1 MSTGADSTVV
11 RLDDTD
17 RALLN
22 ALRADATRSYAELGA
37 TVGLS
42 AGAAHERVRKL
53 RERGVI
59 RATTIDVDP
68 AALGTTVLSFV
79 TLDAADWMGGPDTI
93 AALTAIPEIEEA
105 HIVAGAGTVLLKV
118 RTAST
123 AELQSVLKR
132 LYAVDT
138 VAATHTTV
146 VLQTLFT
153 RAVDIVAVGSSFSP
167 PGAKS
172 TPPRPDSSGH

>member
-1 MSTGADSTVV
+1 MSSNTSPVDV

-17 RALLN
+17 RALLT
-22 ALRADATRSYAELGA
+22 ALQQDATRSYADLGK

-42 AGAAHERVRKL
+42 AGGAHERVRKL
-53 RERGVI
+53 RERGVV
-59 RATTIDVDP
+59 RATTVDIDP
-68 AALGTTVLSFV
+68 AALGRSVLSFV
-79 TLDAADWMGGPDTI
+79 TLDGADWMGGDDTA
-93 AALTAIPEIEEA
+93 AALAAIPEIEEA

-123 AELQSVLKR
+123 QELQSVLKR

-146 VLQTLFT
+146 VLETLFI
-153 RAVDIVAVGSSFSP
+153 RPVNISQP
-167 PGAKS
+167 PE
-172 TPPRPDSSGH
+172 PPP